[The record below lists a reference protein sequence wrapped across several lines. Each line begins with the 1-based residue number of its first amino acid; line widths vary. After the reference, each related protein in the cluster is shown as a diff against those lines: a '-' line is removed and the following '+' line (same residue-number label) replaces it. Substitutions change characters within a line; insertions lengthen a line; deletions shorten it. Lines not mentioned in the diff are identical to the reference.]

1 MKQLF
6 TTLLFLS
13 IFNLTANAQCS
24 AGTQA
29 QLQSCFTNGSTPITL
44 TATIALV
51 GTLTIP
57 NSPDFVLYIGAFDI
71 TGGTWQIAS
80 GNPKITASVNAA
92 GATVVFTKNAPNK
105 ITDISPLGGIRAA
118 MASVLPVELL
128 DFRGTSVETI
138 NKLTWATA
146 TEINSKGFYV
156 ERLQTKSNTWENLG
170 FVAAKGNGSTYQ
182 FTDAAPQ
189 AVNYY
194 HLRQIDN
201 DGRENLSKTIAIQ
214 TKGKHKLLAYPNPVS
229 NTLTVEAA
237 TTSEYQIY
245 NFLGQKIRSNE
256 FSSDWELT
264 TVQQIDVSELPEGN
278 YILKTGQE
286 QVQFYKN

>member
-13 IFNLTANAQCS
+13 IFNLTAYAQCS

-44 TATIALV
+44 TATIALS

-57 NSPDFVLYIGAFDI
+57 NSPNFVLYIGSFDI
-71 TGGTWQIAS
+71 KGGTWQIAN
-80 GNPKITASVNAA
+80 GNPQITASVSA
-92 GATVVFTKNAPNK
+92 GSATVVFTKNAPNK
-105 ITDISPLGGIRAA
+105 IIDIAPLGGIRAA

-128 DFRGTSVETI
+128 DFRGTSAETT
-138 NKLTWATA
+138 NKLSWATA

-156 ERLQTKSNTWENLG
+156 ERLQTKNNTWENLG

-182 FTDAAPQ
+182 FTDATPQ

-214 TKGKHKLLAYPNPVS
+214 TKGKNKLVAYPNPVS
-229 NTLTVEAA
+229 NILTVEAG
-237 TTSEYQIY
+237 TTGEYQIY
-245 NFLGQKIRSNE
+245 NFFWQKILSNE

-264 TVQQIDVSELPEGN
+264 TVQQIAVSTLPEGN
-278 YILKTGQE
+278 YILKAGQE
-286 QVQFYKN
+286 QVRFYKN